1 MDNPN
6 GLLAVAGLM
15 VVCCL
20 LPVIVL
26 GGGAAG
32 IFAWIGGLNPFLI
45 LAAVAGGGVLAYHI
59 LRRARV
65 AGDRRETLPGSS
77 PTAAPSWQE
86 PARRSRN

>member
-6 GLLAVAGLM
+6 GLLAAAGLM

-20 LPVIVL
+20 LPVIVV

-59 LRRARV
+59 FRRAKV
-65 AGDRRETLPGSS
+65 AGDRRNRLPESS
-77 PTAAPSWQE
+77 PTAAPNKR
-86 PARRSRN
+86 PPGP